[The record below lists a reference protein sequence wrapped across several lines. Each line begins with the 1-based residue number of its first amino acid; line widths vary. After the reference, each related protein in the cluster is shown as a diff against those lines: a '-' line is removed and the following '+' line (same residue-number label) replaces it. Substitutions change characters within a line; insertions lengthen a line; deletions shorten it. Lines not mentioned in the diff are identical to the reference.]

1 VGSNAQR
8 AAPAFTAGGQFSFS
22 DRKKPEEMNGHW
34 LPGFS
39 FDLFTGS
46 GQKGKVWKD
55 SYLTLQDLLGT
66 GRRFYVII
74 YYEYEYNPFYFI
86 KRWCGKWARIGL
98 SMRRTGRFSGNW

>member
-1 VGSNAQR
+1 MGSDAQR
-8 AAPAFTAGGQFSFS
+8 AAPAFTAGGQLSFP
-22 DRKKPEEMNGHW
+22 DGKEPEEMNGHW

-46 GQKGKVWKD
+46 GQKGKVWKG

-74 YYEYEYNPFYFI
+74 
-86 KRWCGKWARIGL
+86 
-98 SMRRTGRFSGNW
+98 